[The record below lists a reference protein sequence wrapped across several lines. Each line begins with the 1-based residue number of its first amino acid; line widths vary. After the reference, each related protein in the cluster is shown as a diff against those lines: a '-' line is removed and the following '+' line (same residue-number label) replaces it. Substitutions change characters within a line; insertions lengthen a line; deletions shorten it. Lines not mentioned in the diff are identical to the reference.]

1 MNLGIKARG
10 VLSHSGNTVETIV
23 PLNHCSF
30 NAGGI
35 RNCAAG
41 RQQNDLGTL
50 DPPPSPK
57 DCCSK
62 VWIVGTHVSVHHWRV
77 KNGQRKLLEASPAD
91 LPERYLAPHQPQQA
105 RCLGIL
111 ANHSW
116 GKKPK
121 TCVCFLW
128 TDTKAKRTRIAKII
142 TSNSWHNSC
151 PRSVYS
157 ILTPCVV
164 LWNIPI
170 HNKDVNTYYSIQ

>member
-50 DPPPSPK
+50 DPPPPSPK

-77 KNGQRKLLEASPAD
+77 KNGQQKLLEASPAD
-91 LPERYLAPHQPQQA
+91 LPERNLAPHQPQQA

-128 TDTKAKRTRIAKII
+128 TDTKAKRPHPK
-142 TSNSWHNSC
+142 S
-151 PRSVYS
+151 Y
-157 ILTPCVV
+157 
-164 LWNIPI
+164 LWNISPRWRRLCKTI
-170 HNKDVNTYYSIQ
+170 HLPPSVSQQILP